1 MARTRKKKEEIQYT
15 INMALPHESNARLA
29 AYKAKKPSSQKPM
42 KMCIRCKQVL
52 PLTAFYSNKG
62 NREGKFTD
70 IYCKEC
76 AQKMC
81 KDKESVKKYFWDN
94 NRLWKE
100 IVWEKA
106 QDKAEVAL
114 SANTGYLD
122 KRITNEQRA
131 RKLERETALKC
142 LT

>member
-1 MARTRKKKEEIQYT
+1 
-15 INMALPHESNARLA
+15 
-29 AYKAKKPSSQKPM
+29 
-42 KMCIRCKQVL
+42 
-52 PLTAFYSNKG
+52 
-62 NREGKFTD
+62 
-70 IYCKEC
+70 
-76 AQKMC
+76 MC

-100 IVWEKA
+100 VVWEKA
-106 QDKAEVAL
+106 QEKAEVAL